1 MDLQNRAAGPQEPAG
16 EPDQTLPG
24 PIVGQG
30 TFNPAD
36 QRILIVDDSVATRRL
51 LRAVLHGAGYQVLEA
66 ADAAEAQ
73 RVIAQ
78 KAPDLILLDIMMP
91 GMSGFELC
99 ERLKQDP
106 ATADIPIV
114 MVTALSEVRDRVQG
128 LRAGADDFL
137 SKPFDRLELL
147 TRIRLLL
154 DKKTLADRLR
164 QAAQQ
169 LAEANAQLKERVRL
183 MSNLLTVGHQLR
195 GQLTPDEV
203 HGAIR
208 EALVRVAE
216 VEAFSIFQRALWTRG
231 WQLTVSMGLGLEE
244 GEALSVAMP
253 TELEGIPEEVLAGQQ
268 PFFHRDQGAPPPV
281 LRVQTLGKDLPI
293 QAALPL
299 IADQRSIGVLVV
311 HRFSPRVLGQVDEE
325 LLTMTAREIAAA
337 LYNLSLYNR
346 MRSYAS
352 ALSGTESARG
362 REQSLEHRLQRVSTV
377 AFFSGQLHATLD
389 WDRVHELIRRL
400 SLDFIGAERVYIFYE
415 HEREQSVYMGTM
427 RGLVT
432 GTPAQVG
439 AERHAAL
446 IRRVMLSGKPF
457 PRSVDQVKPPEEG
470 GAGTVVGMPLN
481 VEGRTVGVIVV
492 EGLLPEAGGWNE
504 QNWELLR
511 LLADQAAPALVTASL
526 YRRMSTLAITDGLTG
541 VYNHRHFHE
550 RLTEEWLRAE
560 RYHKPLSLLML
571 EADDFKKINDTY
583 GHLQGDAVLRDLA
596 ALLVRTVRDVDIVA
610 RYGGDEFTIILPET
624 DIQGA
629 ITVAER
635 IRRTVETY
643 PFASEEGSIQVTV
656 SVGVASHPPVSDRNA
671 LVRAAD
677 EALYTAKRQGKNRVV
692 AGA

>member
-1 MDLQNRAAGPQEPAG
+1 MDLQDSAAHPPEPEG
-16 EPDQTLPG
+16 EPGETLPT
-24 PIVGQG
+24 PLAGQV
-30 TFNPAD
+30 TFHPGD
-36 QRILIVDDSVATRRL
+36 QRILVVDDSVATRRL
-51 LRAVLHGAGYQVLEA
+51 LRTILRGAGYQVLEA
-66 ADAAEAQ
+66 GDAAEAQ
-73 RVIAQ
+73 GLIAQ
-78 KAPDLILLDIMMP
+78 NPPDLILLDIMMP
-91 GMSGFELC
+91 GMSGFEFC

-106 ATADIPIV
+106 GTADIPIV

-128 LRAGADDFL
+128 LRSGADDFL

-154 DKKTLADRLR
+154 DKKVLADRLR

-208 EALVRVAE
+208 EALTRVAE

-231 WQLTVSMGLGLEE
+231 WRLTVSMGLEE
-244 GEALSVAMP
+244 GEALSAAMS
-253 TELEGIPEEVLAGQQ
+253 TELEGIPEGVLTGRK
-268 PFFHRDQGAPPPV
+268 PFFHRDRGEPPPI
-281 LRVQTLGKDLPI
+281 LRVQALGKDLPI

-299 IADQRSIGVLVV
+299 IADQRPIGVLVV
-311 HRFSPRVLGQVDEE
+311 HRFSPQALGQVDEE
-325 LLTMTAREIAAA
+325 LLTMAAREIAAA

-346 MRSYAS
+346 MRSYADL
-352 ALSGTESARG
+352 ATGTESARA

-415 HEREQSVYMGTM
+415 HEQEQSVYMGTV

-470 GAGTVVGMPLN
+470 GAGTVVGMPMN

-492 EGLLPEAGGWNE
+492 ESLLPEAGGWTE
-504 QNWELLR
+504 QNWDLLR

-526 YRRMSTLAITDGLTG
+526 YRKMSTLAITDGLTG
-541 VYNHRHFHE
+541 VYNHRYFHE

-560 RYHKPLSLLML
+560 RYHKPLSLVML

-596 ALLVRTVRDVDIVA
+596 TLLVRTVRDVDIVA

-635 IRRTVETY
+635 IRRAVETY
-643 PFASEEGSIQVTV
+643 PFASEEGTIRVTV
-656 SVGVASHPPVSDRNA
+656 SVGVASHPPVADRNA

>member
-1 MDLQNRAAGPQEPAG
+1 MDFQSGAASPRNPEG
-16 EPDQTLPG
+16 EPEFPLPTS
-24 PIVGQG
+24 VGG
-30 TFNPAD
+30 RTAFNPAD

-51 LRAVLHGAGYQVLEA
+51 LHAILHNAGYEVLEA
-66 ADAAEAQ
+66 ADAAEAEGIITQ
-73 RVIAQ
+73 TP
-78 KAPDLILLDIMMP
+78 PDLILLDIMLP

-99 ERLKQDP
+99 ERLKRDP
-106 ATADIPIV
+106 QTAGIPII

-128 LRAGADDFL
+128 LRSGADDFL
-137 SKPFDRLELL
+137 SKPFDRLELV

-154 DKKTLADRLR
+154 DKKALADRVQR
-164 QAAQQ
+164 TAQQ

-195 GQLTPDEV
+195 GQLSPDEV

-208 EALVRVAE
+208 EALVHVAE
-216 VEAFSIFQRALWTRG
+216 VEAFSIFQRALWSRG
-231 WQLTVSMGLGLEE
+231 WRLTVSMGVEE
-244 GEALSVAMP
+244 GEALSLSSA
-253 TELEGIPEEVLAGQQ
+253 TELEGLPEAVLAGRE
-268 PFFHRDQGAPPPV
+268 PFFHRDREEAPPM
-281 LRVQTLGKDLPI
+281 LRVQALGKDLPI
-293 QAALPL
+293 RAALPL
-299 IADQRSIGVLVV
+299 IADQRPIGVLVV
-311 HRFSPRVLGQVDEE
+311 HRFSPQALEQVDEE
-325 LLTMTAREIAAA
+325 LLVMAAREIAAA
-337 LYNLSLYNR
+337 LYNLSLYER
-346 MRSYAS
+346 MRSYADL
-352 ALSGTESARG
+352 ALGAESARA

-415 HEREQSVYMGTM
+415 HEQEQSVYLGTV

-432 GTPAQVG
+432 GTPAQAG

-457 PRSVDQVKPPEEG
+457 PRSVDQVRPKEEG
-470 GAGTVVGMPLN
+470 GAGTVVAMPMN

-492 EGLLPEAGGWNE
+492 EGLLAEAGGWTE
-504 QNWELLR
+504 QNWDLLR

-541 VYNHRHFHE
+541 IYNHRHFHE

-560 RYHKPLSLLML
+560 RYRKPLSLVML

-583 GHLQGDAVLRDLA
+583 GHLQGDAVLRELA

-629 ITVAER
+629 ITAAER
-635 IRRTVETY
+635 VRRAVEAY
-643 PFASEEGSIQVTV
+643 PFASEEGTIRVTI
-656 SVGVASHPPVSDRNA
+656 SAGVASHPPVSDRNA

>member
-1 MDLQNRAAGPQEPAG
+1 MDLQNRVGGPLEPGRETEQALPTPIADQATFHPG
-16 EPDQTLPG
+16 E
-24 PIVGQG
+24 
-30 TFNPAD
+30 

-51 LRAVLHGAGYQVLEA
+51 LRTILHGAGYQVLEA
-66 ADAAEAQ
+66 EDAAEAQ
-73 RVIAQ
+73 GILAQ
-78 KAPDLILLDIMMP
+78 TPPDLILLDIMMP

-99 ERLKQDP
+99 ERLKRDP
-106 ATADIPIV
+106 QTADIPII

-128 LRAGADDFL
+128 LRSGADDFL
-137 SKPFDRLELL
+137 SKPFDRLELV

-169 LAEANAQLKERVRL
+169 LSEANAQLKERVRL
-183 MSNLLTVGHQLR
+183 MSNLLTVGRQLR

-208 EALVRVAE
+208 EALARVAE

-231 WQLTVSMGLGLEE
+231 WRLTVSMGLEE
-244 GEALSVAMP
+244 GEALSATPP
-253 TELEGIPEEVLAGQQ
+253 TELEGIPEEVLAGRA
-268 PFFHRDQGAPPPV
+268 PFFYRDGEGSPPT
-281 LRVQTLGKDLPI
+281 LRVHALAKDLPI

-299 IADQRSIGVLVV
+299 IADQRLIGVLVV
-311 HRFSPRVLGQVDEE
+311 HHFSPQALGQVDEE
-325 LLTMTAREIAAA
+325 LLAMTAREIAAA
-337 LYNLSLYNR
+337 LYSLSLYNR
-346 MRSYAS
+346 MRSYAD
-352 ALSGTESARG
+352 ALPGVESART
-362 REQSLEHRLQRVSTV
+362 REQSLEYRLQRVSTV
-377 AFFSGQLHATLD
+377 AFFSGQLHSTLD

-415 HEREQSVYMGTM
+415 HEQEQSVYMGTV

-457 PRSVDQVKPPEEG
+457 PRSVDQVKPVDEG

-492 EGLLPEAGGWNE
+492 ESLLPEAGGWTE
-504 QNWELLR
+504 QNWDLLR

-560 RYHKPLSLLML
+560 RYHKPLSLVMV

-596 ALLVRTVRDVDIVA
+596 TLLVRTVRDVDIVA

-635 IRRTVETY
+635 IRRVVEAHS
-643 PFASEEGSIQVTV
+643 FASEEGAIRVTV
-656 SVGVASHPPVSDRNA
+656 SAGVASHPPVPDRNA

>member
-1 MDLQNRAAGPQEPAG
+1 MDLQNSTASPLEPEG
-16 EPDQTLPG
+16 EPDQDLPT
-24 PIVGQG
+24 PVAGQV

-51 LRAVLHGAGYQVLEA
+51 LRAILRSAGYQVLEA
-66 ADAAEAQ
+66 SDAAEAQ
-73 RVIAQ
+73 GIIAQ
-78 KAPDLILLDIMMP
+78 TPPDLILLDIMMP

-106 ATADIPIV
+106 GTAGIPII

-128 LRAGADDFL
+128 LRSGADDFL
-137 SKPFDRLELL
+137 SKPFDRLELV

-169 LAEANAQLKERVRL
+169 LSEANAQLKERVRL

-208 EALVRVAE
+208 EALARVAE

-231 WQLTVSMGLGLEE
+231 WRLTVSMGLEE
-244 GEALSVAMP
+244 GEALSAATP
-253 TELEGIPEEVLAGQQ
+253 TELEGIPEEVLAGRK
-268 PFFHRDQGAPPPV
+268 PFFHRDRGEPHPM
-281 LRVQTLGKDLPI
+281 LRVQALEKGLPI

-299 IADQRSIGVLVV
+299 IADQRPIGVLVV
-311 HRFSPRVLGQVDEE
+311 HRFSPQALGLVDEE
-325 LLTMTAREIAAA
+325 LLAMTAREIAAA

-346 MRSYAS
+346 MRSYADVLPG
-352 ALSGTESARG
+352 AESARA

-377 AFFSGQLHATLD
+377 AFFSGQLHSTLD

-415 HEREQSVYMGTM
+415 HEQEQSVYMGTV

-457 PRSVDQVKPPEEG
+457 PRSVDQVKPPDEG
-470 GAGTVVGMPLN
+470 GAGTVVGMPMN

-492 EGLLPEAGGWNE
+492 ESLLPEAGGWTE
-504 QNWELLR
+504 QTWDLLR

-526 YRRMSTLAITDGLTG
+526 YRKMSTLAITDGLTG

-560 RYHKPLSLLML
+560 RYHKPLSLVMV

-635 IRRTVETY
+635 IRRTVEAH
-643 PFASEEGSIQVTV
+643 PFASEEGTIHVTV

-671 LVRAAD
+671 LVRATD